1 MLKGWIAV
9 LAVVVGGVA
18 ASSFA
23 RAAGSPFTAHK
34 FAVGQGQFLLD
45 GKPFQVISGEMHYQR
60 IPRAYWRQRLQMAR
74 AMGLNS
80 ITTYVFWNLHEPE
93 PGVFDFTGD
102 NDIAEF
108 LKEAQQEGL
117 FVVLRPGPY
126 VCAEWE
132 FGGFPA
138 WLLKDRSMVI
148 RSKDPK
154 FMEATRKW
162 FNRLGKEVSSF
173 QTANGGPILTVQ
185 VENEYGSFGDDHEYM
200 SEIHKALID
209 AGFNKTLFYTA

>member
-1 MLKGWIAV
+1 MSKRWIAV
-9 LAVVVGGVA
+9 VAVSRWINRCTIFAKA
-18 ASSFA
+18 AE
-23 RAAGSPFTAHK
+23 SPFTPHK

-80 ITTYVFWNLHEPE
+80 ITTYVFLEPARAQ

-102 NDIAEF
+102 NDVAEF
-108 LKEAQQEGL
+108 LSEAQQEGL

-132 FGGFPA
+132 FGGFPS

-154 FMEATRKW
+154 FMEATRK
-162 FNRLGKEVSSF
+162 LV
-173 QTANGGPILTVQ
+173 
-185 VENEYGSFGDDHEYM
+185 
-200 SEIHKALID
+200 
-209 AGFNKTLFYTA
+209 